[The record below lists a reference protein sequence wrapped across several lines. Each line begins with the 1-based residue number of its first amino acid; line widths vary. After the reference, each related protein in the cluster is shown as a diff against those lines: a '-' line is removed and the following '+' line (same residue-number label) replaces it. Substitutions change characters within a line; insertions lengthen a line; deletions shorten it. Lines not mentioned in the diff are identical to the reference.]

1 MPSNERSAEFCR
13 GAVAV
18 LGRMVDECSTVFDS
32 DLPHITQGNLED
44 YLAEYADLLAAAE
57 VREAIPGD
65 ILSTTVE
72 KLREAC
78 SGVRV
83 QPPEQEEPSAA
94 EVIEAAWWALQPFA
108 RGGVIDCLSRDDYSV
123 MKERIVDWHGPS
135 DFRAAVAAADLCA
148 RWKEANGGK

>member
-1 MPSNERSAEFCR
+1 MPNNERSAEWCR

-44 YLAEYADLLAAAE
+44 YLAEYAKLLAAAE
-57 VREAIPGD
+57 AREAPAPEVIPGVRAGLD
-65 ILSTTVE
+65 ALTIRLDSLGETVE

-83 QPPEQEEPSAA
+83 APEPDAPTAE
-94 EVIEAAWWALQPFA
+94 EVIKAGERALRFPHYHDRISDA
-108 RGGVIDCLSRDDYSV
+108 LEVI
-123 MKERIVDWHGPS
+123 
-135 DFRAAVAAADLCA
+135 A
-148 RWKEANGGK
+148 RWKEANGG